1 MPDVI
6 VVGGGPAGLAA
17 SRRLATGGLS
27 VTLLD
32 EHVEPGGQYFRRPS
46 PALLA
51 QYGDHRPQGARLI
64 ESVRS
69 AGVEVR
75 AGTTVWGVDD
85 DGRSLLTTCG
95 DSVDRLT
102 AGVAVVLATGAH
114 ERVLPFPGWQLPGVV
129 TPGFAQHLAGEG
141 VPVGNRVLVAGSGP
155 FLLPV
160 ACSLLR
166 LGVEV
171 VGVVEAGQPYRLS
184 PRSLEM
190 LRFPARLRELAGYV
204 SMLMR
209 SRVPLRQGQVVMSAE
224 ADECGKVGSVTL
236 AATDAPTV
244 AGDQFDID
252 ALCVGF
258 GFRAQTEL
266 VQLLGCEV
274 RLEPTSSDLLP
285 VVDDQWRS
293 SRPDVWII
301 GEAARIAGVQSALAA
316 GERAAESI
324 LHRDRPL
331 RGSTRLRRRDR
342 RIECFAQL
350 TAGVYPAPAE
360 LAQLLTRE
368 LPDCTQVCRC
378 EGIDAAAIRAAAAQ
392 TTNRSAL
399 KARTRAGMGLCQGRE
414 CAPAVMAISGAVG
427 AETARMP
434 VRPVSLAALASLPCT
449 PVSPPPSDG
458 ELTATAGAS

>member
-17 SRRLATGGLS
+17 SRRLAIGGMS

-32 EHVEPGGQYFRRPS
+32 EQVEPGGQYFRRPS

-69 AGVEVR
+69 AGVEIR
-75 AGTTVWGVDD
+75 ASTTVWGVDD
-85 DGRSLLTTCG
+85 DGRSLLTSSG

-102 AGVAVVLATGAH
+102 AAVAVVVATGAH

-141 VPVGNRVLVAGSGP
+141 VAVGNRVLVAGSGP

-171 VGVVEAGQPYRLS
+171 VGVVEAGQPYRPTLQ
-184 PRSLEM
+184 SLAA
-190 LRFPARLRELAGYV
+190 LRAPARLRELAGYA
-204 SMLMR
+204 SMLTR
-209 SRVPLRQGQVVMSAE
+209 RRVPLRQGQIVMSVA
-224 ADECGKVGSVTL
+224 ADDHGNVGSVTL
-236 AATDAPTV
+236 AATEAPTV
-244 AGDQFDID
+244 AGDQFDVD

-258 GFRAQTEL
+258 GFRPQTEL

-274 RLEPTSSDLLP
+274 RPDAASGDLLP

-301 GEAARIAGVQSALAA
+301 GEAARIAGVHGALAA

-324 LHRDRPL
+324 LHHDRQPA
-331 RGSTRLRRRDR
+331 GSVRLRRRER
-342 RIECFAQL
+342 GIERFAQL
-350 TAGVYPAPAE
+350 TAALYPAPAE
-360 LAQLLTRE
+360 LARLLTRA

-434 VRPVSLAALASLPCT
+434 VRPVALAALAALPCT
-449 PVSPPPSDG
+449 SVPPPPPDG